1 MKTNKFILVRNLVA
15 AIVGTVCFV
24 CSAGDVAAQ
33 QASSVTR
40 VEEDWEMEVISA
52 SDDLT
57 APQIVMEM
65 SPDNSQSGNYFTFE
79 INHST
84 LPEFSNG
91 GIQVHTWINDE
102 SHDFQN
108 SPTSRT
114 LERVR
119 ETIRWTQ
126 VLEVQDGSVD
136 FSVRRFASTSIGHF
150 QNDPLLTVS
159 MPTSQGDLSSYS
171 PQNSVDKTT
180 VPYAQ
185 NRVRA
190 LWLKSVRFY
199 SGSSELENRVV
210 NIDVLGQ

>member
-1 MKTNKFILVRNLVA
+1 MKTNKFISVQNLAA
-15 AIVGTVCFV
+15 AIVGAVCFV
-24 CSAGDVAAQ
+24 CSAGALAAQ

-91 GIQVHTWINDE
+91 GLQVHSWINDE

-108 SPTSRT
+108 SPTDRT

-119 ETIRWTQ
+119 ETIRWTH
-126 VLEVQDGSVD
+126 VLEVQDGSVE
-136 FSVRRFASTSIGHF
+136 FSVGPFASTSIGNF
-150 QNDPLLTVS
+150 QNEPLLSAS
-159 MPTSQGDLSSYS
+159 MPTSQSDLSSYS
-171 PQNSVDKTT
+171 PQHSVDKTT

-190 LWLKSVRFY
+190 LRLKSVRFY

-210 NIDVLGQ
+210 NIDVLAQ